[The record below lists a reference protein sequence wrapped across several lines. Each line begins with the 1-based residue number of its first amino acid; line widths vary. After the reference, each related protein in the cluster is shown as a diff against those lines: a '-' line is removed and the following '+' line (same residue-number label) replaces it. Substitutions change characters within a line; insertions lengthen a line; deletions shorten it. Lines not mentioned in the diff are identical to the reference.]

1 MNEKLLIQINDTRE
15 NLEILKNLWNSI
27 NEGDKVHIGTYP
39 VDHVLIVPSA
49 AALQWLR
56 EEKPRLET
64 KLKQL
69 EKEL

>member
-1 MNEKLLIQINDTRE
+1 MNEKIQIQLNDTRE

-39 VDHVLIVPSA
+39 VDHVLIVPSST
-49 AALQWLR
+49 ALQWLR

-64 KLKQL
+64 KLEQL